1 MARLQPPAALPSGT
15 GSVIAVVGPRAEAL
29 ELATALALQVGSDP
43 GDVMIATSRGRVANI
58 AETRRTEPVDDAAAR
73 CRSWRRPSPPTT
85 RPGAAPNR
93 PRHTPR
99 PTGPID

>member
-43 GDVMIATSRGRVANI
+43 DDVMIATSRGRVAKI
-58 AETRRTEPVDDAAAR
+58 DESRRLDSVDG
-73 CRSWRRPSPPTT
+73 RSEEHTSELQSLMRTSY
-85 RPGAAPNR
+85 AVFCLKKHIKNNR
-93 PRHTPR
+93 KYNAY
-99 PTGPID
+99 I